1 MNNRVYAFAYA
12 RFIYYMGIYMTKN
25 IVNIRK
31 MPNRLKCLV
40 SMMLGACTSLRREAN
55 MYCVDWFKKNI
66 EIYDDGI
73 DAVETA
79 GEMTAYAADIV
90 RILGIFL
97 FIGCTLKLGKD
108 FLQESPSAVSVAG
121 WGIAISIVFIF
132 MPDLIVKIF

>member
-1 MNNRVYAFAYA
+1 
-12 RFIYYMGIYMTKN
+12 
-25 IVNIRK
+25 
-31 MPNRLKCLV
+31 
-40 SMMLGACTSLRREAN
+40 

-121 WGIAISIVFIF
+121 CGIAISIVFIF